1 MKIKSFILPVITAA
15 ALLVLVGYWVYE
27 YKHFTV
33 EPRVTG
39 LDNRPQADPQD
50 IAGQK
55 PEGTMETFR
64 EVWRLFGKLRLL
76 SRPRVKHRLRS
87 GRAFAGLI

>member
-1 MKIKSFILPVITAA
+1 MGSFGKTNIMKIKSLILPVIVAMILIA
-15 ALLVLVGYWVYE
+15 SVGYWVYE

-39 LDNRPQADPQD
+39 LDNRPAADPQD
-50 IAGQK
+50 AAGQK

-64 EVWRLFGKLRLL
+64 EV
-76 SRPRVKHRLRS
+76 
-87 GRAFAGLI
+87 AFAAPGLQS